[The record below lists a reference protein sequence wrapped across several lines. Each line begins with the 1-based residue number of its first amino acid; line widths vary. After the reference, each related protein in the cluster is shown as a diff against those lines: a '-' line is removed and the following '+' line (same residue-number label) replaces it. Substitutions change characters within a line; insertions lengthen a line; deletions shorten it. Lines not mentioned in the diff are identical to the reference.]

1 MKSRIVIVALFV
13 ALMSLPMSASA
24 WWWKKDRETL
34 VDVAV
39 EVNDQLDAF
48 NILLDL
54 VVADKQVF
62 RRLDGWRH
70 TTVFAPTDT
79 AFIELEGIVSSL
91 FCYDTLGDVPDW
103 YIKDVLNYHLAGG
116 IQDSGDVFGGDKTR
130 MLFGGYL
137 FPNVASATELQL
149 VDNAELAGAGLP
161 IAKILL
167 IEGVDTFDIR
177 ADNGVIHAIDRV
189 LLPYLPPSN
198 CE

>member
-1 MKSRIVIVALFV
+1 MKLRIIIVAFFV
-13 ALMSLPMSASA
+13 ALMSLPLSASA

-39 EVNDQLDAF
+39 AVNDLLGAF

-54 VVADKQVF
+54 VVADQKVF

-70 TTVFAPTDT
+70 TTVFAPTDD
-79 AFIELEGIVSSL
+79 AFIELEGVVSSL
-91 FCYDTLGDVPDW
+91 FCYDTLGDIPDW

-116 IQDSGDVFGGDKTR
+116 IQESGDVFGGDKTR

-149 VDNAELAGAGLP
+149 VDNATLAGALP
-161 IAKILL
+161 PSQILL
-167 IEGVDTFDIR
+167 IEGVKTFDIP
-177 ADNGVIHAIDRV
+177 ADNGIIQAIDRV

-198 CE
+198 CD

>member
-1 MKSRIVIVALFV
+1 MKSRIIIVALFV

-39 EVNDQLDAF
+39 AVNDQLGAF

-54 VVADKQVF
+54 VVADQRVF

-70 TTVFAPTDT
+70 TTVFAPTDD
-79 AFIELEGIVSSL
+79 AFIELEGVVSSL

-116 IQDSGDVFGGDKTR
+116 IKKSGDVFGNDKTR

-137 FPNVASATELQL
+137 FPNVASETELQL
-149 VDNAELAGAGLP
+149 VDNATLAGALP
-161 IAKILL
+161 ASKILL
-167 IEGVDTFDIR
+167 IEDVKTFDIM